1 MLCLGL
7 FSSWHSLSRSANPPT
22 SSSRR
27 VLTNH
32 QPSTSVLP
40 SYLENSTILLALQS
54 KSRRHINSGR
64 RPRRTSKR
72 LGHVHRGV
80 HIPVDGSSRPGRHHR
95 LHDFGTGHSLRRDGD
110 RDVNRA
116 GDHITLDD
124 WRRGDGDSAGVGA
137 RCEDHVGA
145 LVGSSLADAGFA
157 GGRCRCADEHAA
169 VEGHRLVCWRG
180 KAADAI
186 RDATGWCYGSCRGE
200 VDGRGAVDE
209 FGDGLVVGQSLG
221 ARRLGRQT
229 GHWRRRESLAV
240 GDRGGLLDVIRCW
253 GMLSVRDLAQF
264 FPRRPDLQFTVTVG
278 VIVMVA
284 VE

>member
-1 MLCLGL
+1 MAG
-7 FSSWHSLSRSANPPT
+7 HEDI
-22 SSSRR
+22 
-27 VLTNH
+27 VLI
-32 QPSTSVLP
+32 

-54 KSRRHINSGR
+54 KRRRHIDSSR
-64 RPRRTSKR
+64 RPSRTGKR
-72 LGHVHRGV
+72 LGHVHRAV
-80 HIPVDGSSRPGRHHR
+80 HIPVDGGSRPRRHDR
-95 LHDFGTGHSLRRDGD
+95 LHDLGTGHGLRRDSD
-110 RDVNRA
+110 RDVN
-116 GDHITLDD
+116 GTSDHVTLDNR
-124 WRRGDGDSAGVGA
+124 RRGDGDGAGVGA

-145 LVGSSLADAGFA
+145 PVGSSLADAGSA
-157 GGRCRCADEHAA
+157 GGRCRCADEHAT
-169 VEGHRLVCWRG
+169 VEGHRLVCWGG
-180 KAADAI
+180 KAADTI
-186 RDATGWCYGSCRGE
+186 RDAAGWSDSSCRGK